1 MCNNVSEDKR
11 DCLLSNIKK
20 SNPEENLDQLS
31 TSQFKKSFESGQND
45 QYIQVYLDQTQ
56 NKAH

>member
-20 SNPEENLDQLS
+20 RYPEENLNQLS
-31 TSQFKKSFESGQND
+31 TSQFKKSFECGQSD
-45 QYIQVYLDQTQ
+45 QYIQVYIDQTQ
-56 NKAH
+56 NKVH